1 MKSGRE
7 EIPACL
13 CAWRTA
19 VLGAHGMWSR
29 WWKPFISADVQ
40 SCPIALLSWCPSD
53 SLWEGWAY
61 AWRWVAW
68 HQQKRTG
75 NVFCSAIVQ
84 ETGWNIHHWD
94 KFLGVSDFR
103 ALGAKAVPPLYLSR
117 SPNSGLFCG
126 CISVCPIVLKFPAY
140 FNVCTYVLGFFPLLM
155 YFAWVFFLLTSSSQ
169 VSYVCVLLSSQ
180 ALQMLSSFPSHMEM
194 CGSLFLGCDPLF
206 SAMCS
211 WKLCSQAAESYLKD
225 LPFYFP
231 LTFKFKDWSRV
242 YLSVMVFS
250 SFWSL
255 SEICIRCKYNNL
267 KSENHCYL
275 VYKSNCNV
283 HVSHW
288 GQASAQR

>member
-94 KFLGVSDFR
+94 KFLG
-103 ALGAKAVPPLYLSR
+103 
-117 SPNSGLFCG
+117 
-126 CISVCPIVLKFPAY
+126 
-140 FNVCTYVLGFFPLLM
+140 VLGFFPLLM